1 MERIYATYIINNG
14 LVALKWLSNIIA
26 IKCKNIKIY

>member
-26 IKCKNIKIY
+26 LNVKI